1 MTATIV
7 ITKLKARLL
16 SNVDERG
23 RPITQNAVAA
33 AAGINPN
40 TLSKLANG
48 KILFTPKNL
57 ELLCAYF
64 KCEPNELAGSYQFD
78 FPE

>member
-1 MTATIV
+1 MTAIV

-23 RPITQNAVAA
+23 RPITQNDVAA
-33 AAGINPN
+33 AAGVNPN
-40 TLSKLANG
+40 TLSKMANG
-48 KILFTPKNL
+48 KVLFTQKNL
-57 ELLCAYF
+57 ERLCAYF
-64 KCEPNELAGSYQFD
+64 DCEPSELAGSYQFD